1 MTGKLI
7 LTFIAMGIGVM
18 VIAVDIAAI
27 NVALPSVEKDF
38 QTTIGTVEWVVNG
51 YVLAWAVL
59 MVTCGRL
66 ADMFG
71 RRKIFFAGL
80 AVFGAASLAGALA
93 YDSAMLITSRVVQ
106 GAGAALLWPAILGIV
121 YSSVSEEQKG
131 LAVGLILGAAG
142 VGNAAGPLLG
152 GFLTELFSWR
162 AVLFFNIP
170 LAVIAGLIT
179 YFAVKEKGTGESGRK
194 IDYIGIVTVSLSLVS
209 LLYAV
214 NQSTSWGW
222 TSGKTLALLV
232 LFVVF
237 LAIFILYERRTSDA
251 LIPEDV
257 MNNKRFMVSGAMMP
271 LAIPAFFSILLFIP
285 QYLEKFYGYTPVDS
299 GAALVPM
306 LLVFA
311 LTAPVSGTV
320 YNRLGPR
327 LSIFT
332 GMALLCVGTVLI
344 LLFGFGIS
352 YAGMVPGLVLF
363 GIGVG
368 FSIPSITTAAVGA
381 VDEARASLAGGIIYM
396 FELAG
401 GALGLAVITT
411 IFTDAVRK
419 DVAVK
424 LSELGFNLTGS
435 QKADLLDF
443 ILGSGSRE
451 RLVNELG
458 PDRVN
463 TVFLHVRESFVTGL
477 QEGLGFA
484 AAVLALGAV
493 LTLIFIEGRKA
504 PRP

>member
-1 MTGKLI
+1 
-7 LTFIAMGIGVM
+7 M

-27 NVALPSVEKDF
+27 NVALPAVEKSF

-51 YVLAWAVL
+51 YILAWAVL

-71 RRKIFFAGL
+71 RRKIFFIGL
-80 AVFGAASLAGALA
+80 VIFGAASLAGALA
-93 YDSAMLITSRVVQ
+93 RDSGTLIAARVVQ
-106 GAGAALLWPAILGIV
+106 GTGAAFLWPAILGIV
-121 YSSVSEEQKG
+121 YSSVSGEQKG

-170 LAVIAGLIT
+170 FALAAGLIT
-179 YFAVKEKGTGESGRK
+179 YFVVGEKQSGEAGRK
-194 IDYIGIVTVSLSLVS
+194 IDYPGILTVSLSLVS

-222 TSGKTLALLV
+222 TSGRTLALFAV
-232 LFVVF
+232 FVVF
-237 LAIFILYERRTSDA
+237 LVIFIAHERRTPDA

-257 MNNKRFMVSGAMMP
+257 MNNRKFMITGAMMP
-271 LAIPAFFSILLFIP
+271 IAVPAFFSILLFIP
-285 QYLEKFYGYTPVDS
+285 QYLEKFHGYTPVYS
-299 GAALVPM
+299 GAGLVPM
-306 LLVFA
+306 LLTFA
-311 LTAPVSGTV
+311 LTAPVSGTI

-327 LSIFT
+327 WSIFT
-332 GMALLCVGTVLI
+332 GMVMLLVGTVLI
-344 LLFGFGIS
+344 LLLGFRGS
-352 YAGMVPGLVLF
+352 YAGMVPGLIIF

-381 VDEARASLAGGIIYM
+381 VKEARASLAGGIIYM

-419 DVAVK
+419 GIDVRLAG
-424 LSELGFNLTGS
+424 LGFELTGG

-451 RLVNELG
+451 TLVNELG
-458 PDRVN
+458 PDKVN
-463 TVFLHVRESFVTGL
+463 TLFLHVRESFVSGL

-484 AAVLALGAV
+484 AAVVALGAV
-493 LTLIFIEGRKA
+493 VTLIFIDGKRKA
-504 PRP
+504 DAEALKLTKS

>member
-71 RRKIFFAGL
+71 RRKIFFIGL
-80 AVFGAASLAGALA
+80 VVFGAASLVGALA
-93 YDSAMLITSRVVQ
+93 HDSGVLIAARVVQ

-121 YSSVSEEQKG
+121 YSSVPDAQKG

-142 VGNAAGPLLG
+142 IGNAAGPLLG
-152 GFLTELFSWR
+152 GFLTELYSWR
-162 AVLFFNIP
+162 AVLYFNIP
-170 LAVIAGLIT
+170 LALAAGLIT
-179 YFAVKEKGTGESGRK
+179 YFVVDEKDSREIGGK
-194 IDYIGIVTVSLSLVS
+194 LDYPGIVTVSLSLVA

-232 LFVVF
+232 LFAVF
-237 LAIFILYERRTSDA
+237 LAAFILHERRTPGA

-257 MNNKRFMVSGAMMP
+257 MNNRKFMITGAMMP
-271 LAIPAFFSILLFIP
+271 LAMPAFFSILLFIP
-285 QYLEKFYGYTPVDS
+285 QYLEKFHGYTPVDS
-299 GAALVPM
+299 GAGLVPM
-306 LLVFA
+306 LLSFA
-311 LTAPVSGTV
+311 LTAPVSGTI
-320 YNRLGPR
+320 YNRLGPKW
-327 LSIFT
+327 SIFT
-332 GMALLCVGTVLI
+332 GMALLFVGTVLI
-344 LLFGFGIS
+344 LLFGFGDS
-352 YAGMVPGLVLF
+352 YAGMVPGLIIF

-368 FSIPSITTAAVGA
+368 FSNPSITTAAVGA
-381 VDEARASLAGGIIYM
+381 VDESRASLAGGIIYM

-411 IFTDAVRK
+411 IFTDGVRK
-419 DVAVK
+419 DISVK
-424 LSELGFNLTGS
+424 LSELGFGLTGS

-443 ILGSGSRE
+443 ILGSGTRE
-451 RLVNELG
+451 KLVNELG
-458 PDRVN
+458 ADRVN
-463 TVFLHVRESFVTGL
+463 TVFLHVRESFVSGL
-477 QEGLGFA
+477 QEGLGVA
-484 AAVLALGAV
+484 TVVLALGAI
-493 LTLIFIEGRKA
+493 LTLIFIEGKKR
-504 PRP
+504 

>member
-71 RRKIFFAGL
+71 RRKIFFIGL
-80 AVFGAASLAGALA
+80 VVFGAASLIGALA
-93 YDSAMLITSRVVQ
+93 HDSGVLIAARVVQ

-121 YSSVSEEQKG
+121 YSSVSDAQKG

-142 VGNAAGPLLG
+142 IGNAAGPLLG
-152 GFLTELFSWR
+152 GFLTELYSWR
-162 AVLFFNIP
+162 AVLYFNIP
-170 LAVIAGLIT
+170 FAFVAGLIT
-179 YFAVKEKGTGESGRK
+179 YFVVDERRSQETRGR
-194 IDYIGIVTVSLSLVS
+194 IDYIGILTVSLSLVS

-222 TSGKTLALLV
+222 TSGKTLGLLV
-232 LFVVF
+232 LFAVFLVVF
-237 LAIFILYERRTSDA
+237 IVHERKTPGA

-257 MNNKRFMVSGAMMP
+257 MNNRKFMVTGAMMP
-271 LAIPAFFSILLFIP
+271 LAVPAFFSILLFVP
-285 QYLEKFYGYTPVDS
+285 QYLEKFHGYSPVDS
-299 GAALVPM
+299 GAGLVPM
-306 LLVFA
+306 LLSFA
-311 LTAPVSGTV
+311 LTAPVSGTI

-327 LSIFT
+327 WSIFT
-332 GMALLCVGTVLI
+332 GMVLLSVGTVLI
-344 LLFGFGIS
+344 LLFGFGNS
-352 YAGMVPGLVLF
+352 YSGMVPGLIIF

-381 VDEARASLAGGIIYM
+381 VNEARASLAGGIIYM

-419 DVAVK
+419 DISVK
-424 LSELGFNLTGS
+424 LSELGFGLTGP

-451 RLVNELG
+451 ALVNELG
-458 PDRVN
+458 PDKVN
-463 TVFLHVRESFVTGL
+463 TVFLHVRESFVSGL

-484 AAVLALGAV
+484 TVVLVVGAV
-493 LTLIFIEGRKA
+493 LTLIFIEGKKS
-504 PRP
+504 